1 MTSDEFSGVMGAEGV
16 QQEAEGRVRAQ
27 KPGSEY
33 RSRPLK
39 AQMEAKDYIT
49 TFKETIL
56 YLKAGLIVQFLA
68 HLCLFNLPQ
77 VST

>member
-16 QQEAEGRVRAQ
+16 QQEADGRVRAE

-39 AQMEAKDYIT
+39 AQMEAKGIT
-49 TFKETIL
+49 
-56 YLKAGLIVQFLA
+56 
-68 HLCLFNLPQ
+68 
-77 VST
+77 

>member
-16 QQEAEGRVRAQ
+16 QQEADGRVRAE

-56 YLKAGLIVQFLA
+56 YLKAGFSRK
-68 HLCLFNLPQ
+68 LFSCFYMDSG
-77 VST
+77 VHICS